1 VIDYRED
8 SWLQSPCFDFSGV
21 KKPMISMD
29 IMRSFV
35 PERDG
40 AVLQYQVNKNEG
52 WKTVGEIASGIE
64 WYNSSVISNEPGG
77 SSTGWGLDVFNP
89 DQDWV
94 SVAHD
99 LNVVAKVPNVT
110 FRIALGSNGQEGIG
124 NQGFAFD
131 NVSIAQRT
139 KMTVIEHFTNSA
151 DATSMSADDIIDS
164 FVKDNSGDVIDI
176 QYHMNTPGYDPM
188 NENSPLSS
196 SVRSF
201 NYGVQSVPYAVL
213 NGGVGEEDRFD
224 FSELK
229 STLEIEQVM
238 ELALQKPVFDVD
250 LEVNWMEGGLEATT
264 VVTCNVDRYDNNI
277 QLYVAVFETSVTQY
291 TGENGDSAFRN
302 VVLDMLPN
310 PQGKL
315 LGGNW
320 RFGNDEI
327 REDTWTYLS
336 FVENADNL
344 GVVAFV
350 QDRNTNEIL
359 QADVSYK
366 TWQVGTERRPASVE
380 SLYIYPNPAKNVVN
394 VNLGNPA
401 EQDGRLE
408 IIDMNGRVVHN
419 ENVPS
424 GYQIYQLE
432 VGKLNR
438 GIYMIQWYEGGI
450 LKGRNKLITVD

>member
-1 VIDYRED
+1 
-8 SWLQSPCFDFSGV
+8 
-21 KKPMISMD
+21 
-29 IMRSFV
+29 
-35 PERDG
+35 
-40 AVLQYQVNKNEG
+40 
-52 WKTVGEIASGIE
+52 
-64 WYNSSVISNEPGG
+64 
-77 SSTGWGLDVFNP
+77 
-89 DQDWV
+89 
-94 SVAHD
+94 
-99 LNVVAKVPNVT
+99 
-110 FRIALGSNGQEGIG
+110 
-124 NQGFAFD
+124 
-131 NVSIAQRT
+131 
-139 KMTVIEHFTNSA
+139 
-151 DATSMSADDIIDS
+151 
-164 FVKDNSGDVIDI
+164 
-176 QYHMNTPGYDPM
+176 
-188 NENSPLSS
+188 
-196 SVRSF
+196 
-201 NYGVQSVPYAVL
+201 
-213 NGGVGEEDRFD
+213 
-224 FSELK
+224 
-229 STLEIEQVM
+229 
-238 ELALQKPVFDVD
+238 
-250 LEVNWMEGGLEATT
+250 MEGGLEATT

-277 QLYVAVFETSVTQY
+277 QLYVVVFETSVTQY
-291 TGENGDSAFRN
+291 TGENGDSEFRN

-336 FVENADNL
+336 FVENTDDL

-366 TWQVGTERRPASVE
+366 TWQVGTPRNPASVE

-424 GYQIYQLE
+424 GYQIYQVE